1 MRISRETLESQQIWI
16 YAAALLVGSI
26 VGIASES
33 LGNRLEIL
41 ISPFIAILMYSMF
54 TQIPFLALKKTIHNG
69 RFLIALL
76 IGNFILAPLVVWV
89 LLLLFPQTSAVL
101 IGVCLVLLTPCIDY
115 VIVFTQ
121 LGKGDEKLMLAA
133 TPILLIV
140 QLLLLPVYLWLFLGE
155 GISQIVHIEP
165 FVEAFL
171 LLIVIPL
178 LLALGTQL
186 WAKKQTIGKQLFQAT
201 GWLPVPLMAFVLMV
215 VVASQ
220 ISKVYHDFEVIIG
233 VIPIY
238 ISFLVI
244 MPLISRLLVS
254 IFQLNIGAGRALVFS
269 TGTRNS
275 LVVLPLA
282 FALPDSIAA
291 LTVAVI
297 VTQTIIELAGELI
310 YIKLVPNLIV
320 KDSPDNR
327 RMS

>member
-54 TQIPFLALKKTIHNG
+54 TQIPFLGLKKTIHNG

-201 GWLPVPLMAFVLMV
+201 GWLPVPLMAFVLIV

-291 LTVAVI
+291 LTAAVI

>member
-69 RFLIALL
+69 RFLVALL

-115 VIVFTQ
+115 DIVFTQ

-201 GWLPVPLMAFVLMV
+201 GWLPVPFMAFVLIV

-238 ISFLVI
+238 IAFLVI

-291 LTVAVI
+291 LTAAVI
-297 VTQTIIELAGELI
+297 VTQTIIELAGELV

>member
-69 RFLIALL
+69 RFLVALL

-155 GISQIVHIEP
+155 GISKIVHIEP

-178 LLALGTQL
+178 LLAFGTQL

-201 GWLPVPLMAFVLMV
+201 GWLPVPFMAFVLIV
-215 VVASQ
+215 AVASQ

-291 LTVAVI
+291 LTAAVI
-297 VTQTIIELAGELI
+297 VTQTIIELVGELV

-320 KDSPDNR
+320 KDSPDN
-327 RMS
+327 